1 MSNKTADELVA
12 EHFAIDDY
20 IASETKRFAE
30 HLKPHRERDEE
41 IKNALLA
48 ILNEQKATNIKTEH
62 GTAYTSTIV
71 TPKIVDR
78 DAYLKVVLANWL
90 DFGGE
95 MLQLG
100 APQKTAV
107 EQYQQ
112 THEGHLPPGVETSA
126 FTRINIRRS

>member
-1 MSNKTADELVA
+1 VKTADELVA
-12 EHFAIDDY
+12 EHFAIEDY
-20 IASETKRFAE
+20 VVGETKRFAE
-30 HLKPHRERDEE
+30 HLKPHRTRDEE
-41 IKNALLA
+41 IKNLLLA

-71 TPKIVDR
+71 TPKVVDR
-78 DAYLKVVLANWL
+78 DAYLDLVMDNWD
-90 DFGGE
+90 DFGNE

-112 THEGHLPPGVETSA
+112 THEGQLPPGVDLLM
-126 FTRINIRRS
+126 FTRVNIRRS

>member
-1 MSNKTADELVA
+1 MSKTAEELIS
-12 EHFAIDDY
+12 EHFQIEDW
-20 IASETKRFAE
+20 IASETKRFSE

-41 IKNALLA
+41 IKNLLLA

-71 TPKIVDR
+71 TPKVVDR
-78 DAYLKVVLANWL
+78 DAYLDFVLENW
-90 DFGGE
+90 DVIGGE

-107 EQYQQ
+107 EQHMQ
-112 THEGHLPPGVETSA
+112 TNEGRLPPGVETSA